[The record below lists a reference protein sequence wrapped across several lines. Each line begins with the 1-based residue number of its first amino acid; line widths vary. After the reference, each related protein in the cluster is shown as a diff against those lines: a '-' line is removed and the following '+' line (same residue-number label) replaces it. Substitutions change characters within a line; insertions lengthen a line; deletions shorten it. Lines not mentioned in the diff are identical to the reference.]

1 MSHSP
6 SILGLLRRVSKSG
19 SGWRALC
26 PAHDDH
32 DSSLSIL
39 RDQSGR
45 VHFKCTAGCPED
57 SIRES
62 LGFSA
67 PAGDDDFV
75 SSGNKIPRGRIA
87 KLNHPDFDVRE
98 GLSGKVIRNRPNDS
112 LLCQPTGWTDEAL
125 RAADDQIL
133 NELAARHF
141 PRPQTK
147 KDWEHIAL
155 IAEIPADKVLSG
167 NLTLPEIHACA
178 LAWADRQTIKARLSR
193 ASEPA
198 GDPAAAQGGTKSKRR
213 GRKKANLKTIQKE
226 AEIAAAWARA
236 RDTGVYKSDFVKDNN
251 LTIRKLKALLDRVAK
266 RNRPS
271 E

>member
-1 MSHSP
+1 M
-6 SILGLLRRVSKSG
+6 
-19 SGWRALC
+19 
-26 PAHDDH
+26 
-32 DSSLSIL
+32 
-39 RDQSGR
+39 
-45 VHFKCTAGCPED
+45 AGCPED

-167 NLTLPEIHACA
+167 NLSLREIHACA
-178 LAWADRQTIKARLSR
+178 LAWADRQKIKARLSG
-193 ASEPA
+193 ASERA
-198 GDPAAAQGGTKSKRR
+198 GELEIALEGASVKRS
-213 GRKKANLKTIQKE
+213 GRKKADFETIQKE
-226 AEIAAAWARA
+226 AELAAAWKRA
-236 RDTGVYKSDFVKDNN
+236 REAGVYKADFARDCKITVSRLD
-251 LTIRKLKALLDRVAK
+251 ALLDRVAK
-266 RNRPS
+266 RNRLS